1 METGDFGH
9 FSSSQTMDRAAT
21 VHRKTS
27 ETNISLSINLDGRGS
42 HEISTG
48 VGFFD
53 HMLTALAVH
62 GLFDLTVQATGDLHI
77 DTHHT
82 IEDVGIVL
90 GQALNQALS
99 ERKGIVRTAHAYVP
113 MDEALGF
120 VAIDLGGR
128 PYTVFHGT
136 WHTPAI
142 GQMPTDLVEHF
153 FESVAIHARMNLH
166 ARIEY
171 GRNDHHQAEALF
183 KAFARALN
191 TAVALDPRRLD
202 VASTKGTLTK

>member
-1 METGDFGH
+1 MTRTA
-9 FSSSQTMDRAAT
+9 SIQRQ
-21 VHRKTS
+21 TS
-27 ETNISLSINLDGRGS
+27 ETDISISINLDGSGQ
-42 HEISTG
+42 HTINTA

-53 HMLTALAVH
+53 HMLTAVSVH
-62 GLFDLTVQATGDLHI
+62 GLFDLTVQAKGDLHI

-82 IEDVGIVL
+82 IEDVGIVF
-90 GQALNQALS
+90 GQALNQALGD
-99 ERKGIVRTAHAYVP
+99 RKGIVRTAHAYVP

-136 WHTPAI
+136 WHTPTI
-142 GQMPTDLVEHF
+142 GQMPTDLVQHF
-153 FESVAIHARMNLH
+153 FESVAIHAKMNLH

-183 KAFARALN
+183 KAFARALQ
-191 TAVALDPRRLD
+191 TAVSIDPRRAD
-202 VASTKGTLTK
+202 VASTKGTLTE